1 MTSRAL
7 PDIITG
13 VRAGAAA
20 IAAAPAH
27 RRAYLPKEFA
37 QLCAV
42 HPATAYRWIQAGLVK
57 VEIRAG
63 FKVISRREANRFAR
77 EGPRPH
83 GARP

>member
-42 HPATAYRWIQAGLVK
+42 HPATAYRWI
-57 VEIRAG
+57 
-63 FKVISRREANRFAR
+63 
-77 EGPRPH
+77 
-83 GARP
+83 